1 MKNLLWCPID
11 IPKIP
16 NSFNECV
23 GEKWLFWNKTN
34 FTEKQ
39 ETPYNISQWTKHAL
53 ETYPEFIK
61 WFEYLP
67 YKSIRN
73 IKFNVQ
79 MEAVKPHI
87 DFTQPKLKPELFE
100 NNVDNEP
107 CGYRILIAGK
117 RNNSLYVMNKDSKI
131 YCNMPDDT
139 DVYVLGH
146 TSTLH
151 GVEDELGRKT
161 IFVHI
166 EIDKDKHNEILMRS
180 VEKYKQYAIWN
191 L

>member
-11 IPKIP
+11 VPKIP
-16 NSFNECV
+16 ITFNEAM

-34 FTEKQ
+34 FTKKQ
-39 ETPYNISQWTKHAL
+39 ITPYDNSQWTQYAL

-73 IKFNVQ
+73 VKFNFQ
-79 MEAVKPHI
+79 MEEVKPHI
-87 DFTQPKLKPELFE
+87 DFTQPNLKPDLYQ
-100 NNVDNEP
+100 NNTDNEP
-107 CGYRILIAGK
+107 CGYRILIAGRRK
-117 RNNSLYVMNKDSKI
+117 NSLYVMNNGNKI

-151 GVEDELGRKT
+151 GVEDEIGRQT

-166 EIDKDKHNEILMRS
+166 EIDKDKHNDILMRS
-180 VEKYKQYAIWN
+180 LEKYKQYAIWK

>member
-11 IPKIP
+11 LPKVP
-16 NSFNECV
+16 NLFNEGV
-23 GEKWLFWNKTN
+23 GEKWGFWNKTN
-34 FTEKQ
+34 LTEKQ
-39 ETPYNISQWTKHAL
+39 ETPYDISQWTKHTL
-53 ETYPEFIK
+53 ETYPEFVK
-61 WFEYLP
+61 WFECLP

-87 DFTQPKLKPELFE
+87 DFTQPKLNPELFE
-100 NNVDNEP
+100 NNVNNEP
-107 CGYRILIAGK
+107 CGYRILISGK
-117 RNNSLYVMNKDSKI
+117 HNNALYVMNNSNKI
-131 YCNMPDDT
+131 YCNMPNDT

-151 GVEDELGRKT
+151 GVNDEIGRET

-180 VEKYKQYAIWN
+180 VEKYKTYAIWN
-191 L
+191 S

>member
-1 MKNLLWCPID
+1 MKNLLWCPVD
-11 IPKIP
+11 LPKIP
-16 NSFNECV
+16 ISFNEGV

-39 ETPYNISQWTKHAL
+39 ETPYDISQWTQYAL

-61 WFEYLP
+61 WFECLP
-67 YKSIRN
+67 YKSICN
-73 IKFNVQ
+73 IKFNIQ
-79 MEAVKPHI
+79 METVKPHI

-117 RNNSLYVMNKDSKI
+117 RNNSLYVMNNGNKI
-131 YCNMPDDT
+131 YCNMPNDT

-151 GVEDELGRKT
+151 GVEDEIGRQT
-161 IFVHI
+161 IFIHI

-180 VEKYKQYAIWN
+180 VEKYKTYAIWN
-191 L
+191 K